1 MARQDEGNSANGGFG
16 GNPGERSSRN
26 KDTSNWSGAP
36 PSTAPAVK
44 PHNRN
49 QPPAPPASPENV
61 TVQSASRSSDLQL
74 KLADLYARENFSDG
88 APFDE
93 TYLLLNQRELAKAF
107 MEKHKKEFAQL
118 YLANHYAKEN
128 GLDLAYVDKYPEQ
141 LAQNYIMGHALELAR
156 GYVTEHRVQ
165 LAEEFL
171 ASNQMDLA
179 QSFVEEHQLDLAQR
193 YVSEYTDRLEKLMEE
208 KRAQAALAKLRQ
220 AAPAPAS
227 IATPAQ
233 APVQST
239 AHPPV
244 EAPMQT
250 PDQTSEPVQPAAY
263 YAPAA
268 KASANS
274 AAAAPGDVLADV
286 PTMAILTK
294 KTAEYSTMSSAQ
306 TVTEEM
312 PISSY
317 RPMPRLRPRRRT
329 TTTQLPV
336 VNPAQVQPAAAY
348 QDTTFQPVPPA
359 VQPSAPVRPV
369 VPAQS
374 AQTQELPLYSTS
386 HTNYDSYPASD
397 LSNLPDDY
405 KARVSQS
412 YSSQTSPATD
422 SAPAASPT
430 ESYAPPASAQ
440 TNTVASSS
448 GSFQSVGSDS
458 YLRSSNV
465 SDQAPEDRYGA
476 QDASDSPLAQE
487 SILPSSEPEPRRLQ
501 SNAPPPLSGDYTN
514 DARNA
519 VLWDQLAQ
527 VPLSSDG
534 FGYADGPPVSSGAG
548 FNNLTQPAWENSGF
562 PYQRAENAP
571 LGMEQFMSTLSDS
584 AISAQATP
592 GQGLSRLGSP
602 PPSLRSEGAAAEVT
616 SAWF

>member
-16 GNPGERSSRN
+16 GNPSERSSRN
-26 KDTSNWSGAP
+26 KDSSNWSGAP

-61 TVQSASRSSDLQL
+61 MVQPASRSSDLQL

-93 TYLLLNQRELAKAF
+93 TYLLLNQRELARAF

-220 AAPAPAS
+220 AAPASAS

-233 APVQST
+233 APVQSPALT
-239 AHPPV
+239 PL
-244 EAPMQT
+244 EAPVQT
-250 PDQTSEPVQPAAY
+250 PYQTSEPVQPTAY
-263 YAPAA
+263 YAPQAPA
-268 KASANS
+268 TGAPAASA
-274 AAAAPGDVLADV
+274 DVLADV

-294 KTAEYSTMSSAQ
+294 KTAEYSTMSSGQA
-306 TVTEEM
+306 VTEEM
-312 PISSY
+312 PISNY

-336 VNPAQVQPAAAY
+336 VNPGQVQPAASAY
-348 QDTTFQPVPPA
+348 QDTTAQPVQPA
-359 VQPSAPVRPV
+359 VLPTVPARPV

-386 HTNYDSYPASD
+386 QPTYDSYLASD
-397 LSNLPDDY
+397 LSNLPEDY
-405 KARVSQS
+405 KDSQS
-412 YSSQTSPATD
+412 QAYSSESNATTN
-422 SAPAASPT
+422 SALPASPT
-430 ESYAPPASAQ
+430 ESYAPPAAAQ
-440 TNTVASSS
+440 TNTAASSS
-448 GSFQSVGSDS
+448 GSYQSVGSEP
-458 YLRSSNV
+458 YQQSSNV
-465 SDQAPEDRYGA
+465 SSQLPADRYVT
-476 QDASDSPLAQE
+476 QDASDSPVAQE
-487 SILPSSEPEPRRLQ
+487 QILAAGEPEPRRIQ

-534 FGYADGPPVSSGAG
+534 LGYADGPPVASGTG

-562 PYQRAENAP
+562 PYQRGESAP
-571 LGMEQFMSTLSDS
+571 LAMEQFMSTLSES
-584 AISAQATP
+584 AISAQTNP
-592 GQGLSRLGSP
+592 GQALSRFGSP